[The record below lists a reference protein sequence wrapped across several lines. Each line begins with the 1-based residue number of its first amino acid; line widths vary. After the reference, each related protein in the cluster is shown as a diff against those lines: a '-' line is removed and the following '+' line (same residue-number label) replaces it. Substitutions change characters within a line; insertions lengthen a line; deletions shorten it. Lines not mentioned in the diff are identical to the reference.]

1 MQMRVRGELD
11 VLRSW
16 SFNNEDI
23 EQLKKMHSMLQELIG
38 KVMPVNGQ
46 LPLRSAKR
54 KLQLKRKQGRRIV
67 YQNVV
72 GELNWT
78 RKRDLQKSN
87 ALYTA
92 STDQHWFYITVL
104 CSYLECSQHKFLTF
118 TGIKTLDFI
127 PCMSYPPSIRL
138 SCNNVSLFGLQIPR
152 HWTKILQM
160 LKWNTLMES
169 QVMKVITSIISAQ

>member
-23 EQLKKMHSMLQELIG
+23 EQLTQMYSMLQELVR

-72 GELNWT
+72 GE
-78 RKRDLQKSN
+78 K
-87 ALYTA
+87 
-92 STDQHWFYITVL
+92 
-104 CSYLECSQHKFLTF
+104 
-118 TGIKTLDFI
+118 
-127 PCMSYPPSIRL
+127 
-138 SCNNVSLFGLQIPR
+138 
-152 HWTKILQM
+152 
-160 LKWNTLMES
+160 
-169 QVMKVITSIISAQ
+169 KVN